1 MKLTALEIKQQQFE
15 KTLRGYDPAE
25 VQSFLNLVASEW
37 ERMVG
42 RIKELESQLDK
53 MNDKLKHYE
62 RVEEALHETLQTAK
76 NSAEEK
82 LSSARKES
90 KMIIEK
96 AEMEADSIVH
106 DANRQKQEIRQTI
119 HHLIDRREQIIRTIQ
134 SYLENTQKSLEAFDN
149 TEPSLFSLSEEQAK
163 KDLPKGGQSK
173 ESGQDTSDQKY
184 MGQAGVPGA
193 ENIEKII
200 DDLD

>member
-1 MKLTALEIKQQQFE
+1 
-15 KTLRGYDPAE
+15 
-25 VQSFLNLVASEW
+25 
-37 ERMVG
+37 MVG

-134 SYLENTQKSLEAFDN
+134 SYLENTQKSLEVFDN
-149 TEPSLFSLSEEQAK
+149 TEPSLFSLSEEE
-163 KDLPKGGQSK
+163 PKENAPKSEHSE
-173 ESGQDTSDQKY
+173 ESEQNRSDQKY